1 MDNLFQEEIF
11 TNNDSLN
18 NRNVFMLE
26 NGEIFNINK
35 NEDNKEENKDIV
47 NFSFGDINNKNVF
60 NSLNTGATVDVNSQD
75 VNFDFSFLSSEK
87 NEQKNKNKIKNKELT
102 KESIEILKTFINSEN
117 VIISNNSE
125 VSIVKYINSIKDL
138 KISIFELENKVNLYF
153 KKPYM
158 RKNIKKIKKQNTNTY
173 NDETIKKN
181 KEKNK
186 VENNKNDIKVNNCS
200 E

>member
-125 VSIVKYINSIKDL
+125 ISFVKYINSIKDL
-138 KISIFELENKVNLYF
+138 KNSIFELENKVNLYF

-158 RKNIKKIKKQNTNTY
+158 RKNIKNIKKQNTNTY

>member
-1 MDNLFQEEIF
+1 
-11 TNNDSLN
+11 
-18 NRNVFMLE
+18 MLE

-47 NFSFGDINNKNVF
+47 NFSFGDIK
-60 NSLNTGATVDVNSQD
+60 NTGATVDVNSQD

-138 KISIFELENKVNLYF
+138 KNSIFELENKVNLYF

>member
-1 MDNLFQEEIF
+1 MDNLIQEEIF
-11 TNNDSLN
+11 ANNIYLN
-18 NRNVFMLE
+18 NRNEFMLE

-138 KISIFELENKVNLYF
+138 KNSIFELENKVNLYF

-181 KEKNK
+181 KEKNRM
-186 VENNKNDIKVNNCS
+186 ENNKNDIKVNNCS

>member
-125 VSIVKYINSIKDL
+125 VSFVKYINSIKDL
-138 KISIFELENKVNLYF
+138 KNSIFELENKVNLYF

>member
-35 NEDNKEENKDIV
+35 NEDNKEENKDTV

-138 KISIFELENKVNLYF
+138 KNSIFELENKVNLYF

>member
-138 KISIFELENKVNLYF
+138 KNSIFELENKVNLYF
-153 KKPYM
+153 KKSYM
-158 RKNIKKIKKQNTNTY
+158 RKNIKKIKKQNANTY

>member
-138 KISIFELENKVNLYF
+138 KNSIFELENKVNLYF

>member
-102 KESIEILKTFINSEN
+102 KESIEILKNFINSEN

-125 VSIVKYINSIKDL
+125 ISFVKYINSIKDL
-138 KISIFELENKVNLYF
+138 KNSIFELENKVNLYF

>member
-87 NEQKNKNKIKNKELT
+87 KWT
-102 KESIEILKTFINSEN
+102 KK
-117 VIISNNSE
+117 
-125 VSIVKYINSIKDL
+125 
-138 KISIFELENKVNLYF
+138 
-153 KKPYM
+153 
-158 RKNIKKIKKQNTNTY
+158 
-173 NDETIKKN
+173 
-181 KEKNK
+181 
-186 VENNKNDIKVNNCS
+186 
-200 E
+200 

>member
-11 TNNDSLN
+11 ANNNYLN
-18 NRNVFMLE
+18 NRNEFMLE

-102 KESIEILKTFINSEN
+102 KESIEILKNFINSEN

-138 KISIFELENKVNLYF
+138 KNTIFELENKVNLYF

-181 KEKNK
+181 KEKNRM
-186 VENNKNDIKVNNCS
+186 ENNKNDIKVNNCS